1 MSGKFNQPEFL
12 ARQETEKEQV
22 DARRVAR
29 ETAPGSAEGHRAEF
43 AWCVSLGRPTLHDS
57 VIPEG
62 VTWHEWVR
70 GNGHSY
76 SMVHDVPETLLPRQG
91 ESLREFKNRAHEV
104 ARLWEDNF
112 KEKI

>member
-12 ARQETEKEQV
+12 ARQETERTQI
-22 DARRVAR
+22 ATRRVAR
-29 ETAPGSAEGHRAEF
+29 ETAPGSAKGHRAEF
-43 AWCVSLGRPTLHDS
+43 AWCVSLGTPTLHGS
-57 VIPEG
+57 VIPDG
-62 VTWHEWVR
+62 IGWHEWVR
-70 GNGHSY
+70 FSGHSY
-76 SMVHDVPETLLPRQG
+76 SPIYDVPETLLPRQG